1 MRFSFHFDLYIYIDN
16 DLYYQDQFITFFN
29 FFLNG
34 CDFKLIDVKKKEDT
48 LVDNEYQKQYYSL
61 EHQCK

>member
-1 MRFSFHFDLYIYIDN
+1 MYNIF
-16 DLYYQDQFITFFN
+16 Q

-34 CDFKLIDVKKKEDT
+34 SDFKLIDVKKKKEDT

-61 EHQCK
+61 EHQFKKKPRIPMPILKFFFIVYCF

>member
-1 MRFSFHFDLYIYIDN
+1 MYNIF
-16 DLYYQDQFITFFN
+16 Q

-34 CDFKLIDVKKKEDT
+34 CDFKLIDVKKRKKEDT

>member
-1 MRFSFHFDLYIYIDN
+1 MYNIFY
-16 DLYYQDQFITFFN
+16 

-48 LVDNEYQKQYYSL
+48 LVDNEYKKQYYSL